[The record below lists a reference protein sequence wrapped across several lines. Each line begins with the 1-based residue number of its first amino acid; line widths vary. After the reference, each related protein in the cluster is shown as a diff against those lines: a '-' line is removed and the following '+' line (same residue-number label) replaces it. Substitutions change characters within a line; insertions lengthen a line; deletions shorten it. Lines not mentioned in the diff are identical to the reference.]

1 MAAADAD
8 LEHIKPLL
16 VSLQTS
22 PERDTSLGAL
32 AADYGCSPSAF
43 HRLFKDAIG
52 ETPHEHVSRMRLE
65 RAAYRLAVTNQS
77 VLDVAL
83 SVGFKNHETFTRAF
97 RRHYGKSPAAWR
109 RASADALSKRSE
121 KQPAPEGCTISDTSF
136 VTLKPMA
143 LLAWRRVGPYGTFS
157 PPRFDGAASDWSP
170 LLDEAQRQNIRHRP
184 LALVISYDNPFAT
197 PPHLQQLDAC
207 VPLLDQAAEPSGQVI
222 RKITFDGGQF
232 GAIEHRGPPETLVQ
246 AYMALVNAIVA
257 SKRHRMRDGP
267 PLEILRELSDDP
279 MQRVTEI
286 YIPAERG

>member
-1 MAAADAD
+1 MTAGAD
-8 LEHIKPLL
+8 LERIKPLL

-22 PERDTSLGAL
+22 PERDTSLAAL

-43 HRLFKDAIG
+43 HQLFKDATG
-52 ETPHEHVSRMRLE
+52 ETPHEHVNRMRLE
-65 RAAYRLAVTNQS
+65 RAAYKLAVTDAS

-83 SVGFKNHETFTRAF
+83 AVGFKNHEIFTRAF

-109 RASADALSKRSE
+109 RASTEALNNRAE
-121 KQPAPEGCTISDTSF
+121 AQAAPEGCTISDVSF
-136 VTLKPMA
+136 VTLRPMA
-143 LLAWRRVGPYGTFS
+143 LLAWRRVGPYGTFN
-157 PPRFDGAASDWSP
+157 PPRFDATTTDWSP
-170 LLDEAQRQNIRHRP
+170 LLDEAQRQNILHRP

-207 VPLLDQAAEPSGQVI
+207 VPLIDETTEPSGQTI
-222 RKITFDGGQF
+222 RKLNFDGGVF
-232 GAIEHRGPPETLVQ
+232 GAIEHRGPPDTLVQ

-286 YIPAERG
+286 YIPAERV

>member
-1 MAAADAD
+1 MAADAALD
-8 LEHIKPLL
+8 HIKPLL

-22 PERDTSLGAL
+22 PERDTSLAAL

-43 HRLFKDAIG
+43 HRLFKDATG
-52 ETPHEHVSRMRLE
+52 ETPHEHVNRMRLE
-65 RAAYRLAVTNQS
+65 RAAYKLAITSDS
-77 VLDVAL
+77 VLDIAL
-83 SVGFKNHETFTRAF
+83 AVGFKTHETFTRAF
-97 RRHYGKSPAAWR
+97 RRQYGESPAAWR
-109 RASADALSKRSE
+109 RASSEAFNNRSGTRA
-121 KQPAPEGCTISDTSF
+121 APDGCVISEINF

-143 LLAWRRVGPYGTFS
+143 LLAWRRVGPYGTFN
-157 PPRFDGAASDWSP
+157 PPRFDAAPSDWSP
-170 LLDEAQRQNIRHRP
+170 LLNEAKRQNIRHRQ

-207 VPLLDQAAEPSGQVI
+207 VPLLDDATAPTGQTI

-232 GAIEHRGPPETLVQ
+232 GAIEHRGPPDTLVQ
-246 AYMALVNAIVA
+246 AYMALVNAIMI

-286 YIPAERG
+286 YIPAERV

>member
-1 MAAADAD
+1 MAANAD

-22 PERDTSLGAL
+22 PERDTSLAAL

-43 HRLFKDAIG
+43 HRLFKDATG
-52 ETPHEHVSRMRLE
+52 ETPHEHVNRMRLE
-65 RAAYRLAVTNQS
+65 RAAYRLAVTEQS
-77 VLDVAL
+77 VLDIAL

-97 RRHYGKSPAAWR
+97 RRHYNEGPAAWR
-109 RASADALSKRSE
+109 RASADALNKRSE
-121 KQPAPEGCTISDTSF
+121 KQAAPEGCIISDVSF
-136 VTLKPMA
+136 ITLKPMS
-143 LLAWRRVGPYGTFS
+143 LLAWRRVGPYGTFN
-157 PPRFDGAASDWSP
+157 PPRFDATPSDWSP

-207 VPLLDQAAEPSGQVI
+207 VPLLDEASEPSGQAI
-222 RKITFDGGQF
+222 RKLNFDGGQF
-232 GAIEHRGPPETLVQ
+232 GAIEHRGPPDTLVQ
-246 AYMALVNAIVA
+246 AYFALVNAIVA
-257 SKRHRMRDGP
+257 SKHHRMRDGP

-286 YIPAERG
+286 YIPAERV

>member
-1 MAAADAD
+1 MAADAA

-22 PERDTSLGAL
+22 PERDTSLAAL
-32 AADYGCSPSAF
+32 AADYGCSPTAF
-43 HRLFKDAIG
+43 HRLFKDATG
-52 ETPHEHVSRMRLE
+52 ETPHEHVNRMRLE
-65 RAAYRLAVTNQS
+65 RAAYKLAITNSS

-83 SVGFKNHETFTRAF
+83 AVGFKNHETFTRAF
-97 RRHYGKSPAAWR
+97 RRRYGESPAAWR
-109 RASADALSKRSE
+109 RASSDALSKRSD
-121 KQPAPEGCTISDTSF
+121 KPQAPDGCTISEMSF

-143 LLAWRRVGPYGTFS
+143 LLAWRRVGPYGTFN
-157 PPRFDGAASDWSP
+157 PPHFDATPSDWSP
-170 LLDEAQRQNIRHRP
+170 LLDEARRQNISHRQ

-207 VPLLDQAAEPSGQVI
+207 VPLLDETTEPSGQII

-232 GAIEHRGPPETLVQ
+232 GAIEHRGPPHTLVQ

-257 SKRHRMRDGP
+257 SKHHRMRDGP

-286 YIPAERG
+286 YIPAERV

>member
-1 MAAADAD
+1 MAADAA

-22 PERDTSLGAL
+22 PERDTSLAAL
-32 AADYGCSPSAF
+32 AADYGCSPTAF
-43 HRLFKDAIG
+43 HRLFKDATG
-52 ETPHEHVSRMRLE
+52 ETPHEHVNRMRLE
-65 RAAYRLAVTNQS
+65 RAAYKLAVTDAS

-83 SVGFKNHETFTRAF
+83 SVGFKSHETFTRAF
-97 RRHYGKSPAAWR
+97 RRHYNESPVAWR
-109 RASADALSKRSE
+109 RASAAALNKRSE
-121 KQPAPEGCTISDTSF
+121 TRTVPEGCTISDMSF
-136 VTLKPMA
+136 VTLKPVA
-143 LLAWRRVGPYGTFS
+143 LLAWRRVGPYGTFN
-157 PPRFDGAASDWSP
+157 PPRFDATPSDWSP
-170 LLDEAQRQNIRHRP
+170 LLEEAARQDIAHRQ

-207 VPLLDQAAEPSGQVI
+207 VPLLDETTEASGQTI

-232 GAIEHRGPPETLVQ
+232 GAIEHRGPPDTLVQ

-257 SKRHRMRDGP
+257 SKHHRMRDGP

-286 YIPAERG
+286 YIPAERV

>member
-1 MAAADAD
+1 MAADAD

-22 PERDTSLGAL
+22 PERDTSLAAL

-43 HRLFKDAIG
+43 HRLFKDATG
-52 ETPHEHVSRMRLE
+52 ETPHEHVTRQRLE
-65 RAAYRLAVTNQS
+65 RAGYKLAVTETS
-77 VLDVAL
+77 VLDIAL
-83 SVGFKNHETFTRAF
+83 AVGFKNHETFTRAF
-97 RRHYGKSPAAWR
+97 RRQYNESPAAWR
-109 RASADALSKRSE
+109 RASTDALSKRSE
-121 KQPAPEGCTISDTSF
+121 KQAAPEGCTISDVSF
-136 VTLKPMA
+136 VTLKPMH
-143 LLAWRRVGPYGTFS
+143 LLAWRRVGPYGTFN
-157 PPRFDGAASDWSP
+157 PPRFDATPSDWSP

-207 VPLLDQAAEPSGQVI
+207 VPLLNETTEPTGQTI
-222 RKITFDGGQF
+222 RRIHFDGGVF
-232 GAIEHRGPPETLVQ
+232 GAIEHRGPPDTLVQ
-246 AYMALVNAIVA
+246 AYIALVNSIVA

-286 YIPAERG
+286 YIPAERL